1 MCVISLKVNHTLF
14 QPYVINDVI
23 LAVGVCVGPAVLG
36 WLRIADKD
44 PGYRLHMGKNTNL
57 FTIALMNSQRVIIA
71 VSGAVQKLVGFWR
84 RYESLNLKVAFV
96 LISLQLV
103 HLYWLTAD
111 VVVKMITGESAL
123 SVSGPL
129 LAFFIVIDYIEIPA
143 LIAGL
148 TYYALNI
155 YKREKAAKNALLLA
169 MLAVQVFHIF
179 WITDEVVYNTFFG
192 TPSAFEI
199 PYYAAWVAI
208 LIDYLELPV
217 IADLFYRTIIKGE
230 RGSK

>member
-1 MCVISLKVNHTLF
+1 
-14 QPYVINDVI
+14 
-23 LAVGVCVGPAVLG
+23 
-36 WLRIADKD
+36 
-44 PGYRLHMGKNTNL
+44 
-57 FTIALMNSQRVIIA
+57 
-71 VSGAVQKLVGFWR
+71 VSGVVQKLVGFWR
-84 RYESLNLKVAFV
+84 RYESLNLKIAFV

-111 VVVKMITGESAL
+111 VVVKRITGESAL

-143 LIAGL
+143 LVAGL
-148 TYYALNI
+148 TYYLLNI
-155 YKREKAAKNALLLA
+155 YKREKSVKNALLLA

-179 WITDEVVYNTFFG
+179 WITDEVVYDTFFG
-192 TPSAFEI
+192 SRSAVEI

-217 IADLFYRTIIKGE
+217 IADLFYRTVIKGE
-230 RGSK
+230 RRSK

>member
-1 MCVISLKVNHTLF
+1 M
-14 QPYVINDVI
+14 
-23 LAVGVCVGPAVLG
+23 
-36 WLRIADKD
+36 
-44 PGYRLHMGKNTNL
+44 
-57 FTIALMNSQRVIIA
+57 
-71 VSGAVQKLVGFWR
+71 SGAVQKLVGFWR
-84 RYESLNLKVAFV
+84 RYETLNLRIAFV

-111 VVVKMITGESAL
+111 VVVKRITGEGGL
-123 SVSGPL
+123 SVGGPL

-143 LIAGL
+143 LVAGL

-155 YKREKAAKNALLLA
+155 YKREKAAKNSLLLV

-179 WITDEVVYNTFFG
+179 WITDEVVYDAFFG
-192 TPSAFEI
+192 PSSAVEI

-230 RGSK
+230 RGSR

>member
-1 MCVISLKVNHTLF
+1 
-14 QPYVINDVI
+14 
-23 LAVGVCVGPAVLG
+23 
-36 WLRIADKD
+36 
-44 PGYRLHMGKNTNL
+44 
-57 FTIALMNSQRVIIA
+57 
-71 VSGAVQKLVGFWR
+71 VSAAVQKLVVFWH
-84 RYESLNLKVAFV
+84 RYESLNLKIAFV

-111 VVVKMITGESAL
+111 VVVKRIAGDGSLGL
-123 SVSGPL
+123 SQSGPL

-143 LIAGL
+143 LVAGL

-155 YKREKAAKNALLLA
+155 YKHQKGSAKNALLLV

-179 WITDEVVYNTFFG
+179 WITDEVVYEALFG
-192 TPSAFEI
+192 AASAVEI

-217 IADLFYRTIIKGE
+217 IGDLFYRTIVKGQ
-230 RGSK
+230 RK